1 MYVPSMPPLL
11 CPNLKV
17 FGHEVWHFALAG
29 EGTCFY
35 TKHKKSFILHKN
47 QMGISNLR
55 TILTAWACRT
65 GCWAARTFRPCWPG
79 ASWDGGIPLTRWGHS
94 PYEMGTFPLPDGCG
108 VPGLLPGVDHWTSLS
123 IWAVSPELVAGQF
136 GRVDHGDRRCRMR
149 KREKPNYCIQHN
161 LLTFG
166 AYENCPCNW
175 VAVWKPW
182 PSGDRVNL

>member
-1 MYVPSMPPLL
+1 MGTYVPSMPPLL

-55 TILTAWACRT
+55 IILTARACRT
-65 GCWAARTFRPCWPG
+65 GCWAARTCRPCWPG

-108 VPGLLPGVDHWTSLS
+108 VPGLLPGVDHWS
-123 IWAVSPELVAGQF
+123 VSSDNLDGSREWEK
-136 GRVDHGDRRCRMR
+136 RRNERITVF
-149 KREKPNYCIQHN
+149 NS
-161 LLTFG
+161 
-166 AYENCPCNW
+166 NW
-175 VAVWKPW
+175 VAVW
-182 PSGDRVNL
+182 